1 MCNLIHVLSLSLY
14 LAIYMYIILQVSILK
29 FKTKFKMLY
38 GEGCIHVYLH
48 VYPILWGCA
57 KFNETLKKKKKKQS
71 SLCKQNS
78 KGSVFQWS
86 SPALINRMYG
96 IAIDPVNHVIS
107 LPFVIYIYTIDL
119 PVPTA
124 DHAARLLSEMP

>member
-1 MCNLIHVLSLSLY
+1 MCNLIHVSISLY
-14 LAIYMYIILQVSILK
+14 LAIYMNSILQVSILK

-57 KFNETLKKKKKKQS
+57 KFNETLKKKKQS

>member
-38 GEGCIHVYLH
+38 GEGCTHVYVH

-57 KFNETLKKKKKKQS
+57 KFNETLKKKKK
-71 SLCKQNS
+71 
-78 KGSVFQWS
+78 
-86 SPALINRMYG
+86 
-96 IAIDPVNHVIS
+96 AIE
-107 LPFVIYIYTIDL
+107 FV
-119 PVPTA
+119 
-124 DHAARLLSEMP
+124 